1 MSLRYQI
8 IFRILLS
15 ALCILVLGGAMA
27 IWQARQAVEKEVDS
41 SVHLALQLIA
51 LGVAD
56 GPVFQ
61 KPDDLS
67 RFGALQQTRHLS
79 IQLQK
84 ADGERIH
91 FAGESQP
98 SHPEEMPPAWFIRW
112 VKGDYPQVEHQIK
125 TRDGQLLTLI
135 IQPQPLDEITEVW
148 QESVAFFASISLLT
162 LLTFLAVN
170 LVFNKSLKSIA
181 VIVDALRVIETGQYR
196 QQLPAFST
204 KEFDS
209 IVKAINHMTVELEK
223 AQQENRALTQHSLAI
238 QEEERQWLSQ
248 ELHDEFGQSLTAIK
262 VMAVTAA
269 KQQADSSNISDDRQV
284 CGNSS
289 EVSGTITAS
298 IVDICDHLMLVVRSM
313 MQQLHPLVLTELGLK
328 ATLEE
333 MVNHWSER
341 NPGLDL
347 TIACDDE
354 VDDLDK
360 AVTIQVFRVI
370 QECLTNVVR
379 HSRAERV
386 SIALESLD
394 QPKPLL
400 RLKVCDD
407 GQGCDLKTLSRG
419 FGLLG
424 IKERIKSLDGELSI
438 ESQPGAGMSITA
450 WIPARDKDF
459 VTLQPLMVNQ

>member
-27 IWQARQAVEKEVDS
+27 IWQARKAVEKEVDS
-41 SVHLALQLIA
+41 SVHLALQLIT

-61 KPDDLS
+61 KTDDLS
-67 RFGALQQTRHLS
+67 RFSALQQTRHLS
-79 IQLQK
+79 MQLQK
-84 ADGERIH
+84 PDGERIH

-112 VKGDYPQVEHQIK
+112 VKGDYPQVEHQLK

-181 VIVDALRVIETGQYR
+181 VIVEALRIIETGRYR
-196 QQLPAFST
+196 QQLPTFST
-204 KEFDS
+204 QEFDS
-209 IVKAINHMTVELEK
+209 IAKAINHMTVELEK

-238 QEEERQWLSQ
+238 QEEERQRLSQ

-269 KQQADSSNISDDRQV
+269 KRQADAREIADQRDCEK
-284 CGNSS
+284 CG
-289 EVSGTITAS
+289 EMSGTITAS
-298 IVDICDHLMLVVRSM
+298 IVEICDHLMLVVRSM

-341 NPGLDL
+341 NPDLDL
-347 TIACDDE
+347 TIACGDE

-360 AVTIQVFRVI
+360 TVTIQVFRVI
-370 QECLTNVVR
+370 QECLTNVLR
-379 HSRAERV
+379 HAHARRV
-386 SIALESLD
+386 SIALESLN
-394 QPKPLL
+394 QPQPMLQL
-400 RLKVCDD
+400 QVRDD
-407 GQGCDLKTLSRG
+407 GQGCDLKTISRG

-424 IKERIKSLDGELSI
+424 IKERVKSLDGELSI
-438 ESQPGAGMSITA
+438 QSQPGAGMTITA
-450 WIPARDKDF
+450 RIPLRGAESVVAF
-459 VTLQPLMVNQ
+459 QPSMAGV

>member
-15 ALCILVLGGAMA
+15 SLCILVLGGAMA
-27 IWQARQAVEKEVDS
+27 IWQARQAVEKEVES
-41 SVHLALQLIA
+41 SVHLALQLIT

-56 GPVFQ
+56 EPVFQ
-61 KPDDLS
+61 KIDDLS
-67 RFGALQQTRHLS
+67 RFSALRQTRHLS

-84 ADGERIH
+84 PDGQRIH

-98 SHPEEMPPAWFIRW
+98 SNPEEMPPAWFIRW
-112 VKGDYPQVEHQIK
+112 VRGDYPQVEHQLK

-148 QESVAFFASISLLT
+148 RESVTFFASISLLT
-162 LLTFLAVN
+162 MLTFLAVN

-181 VIVDALRVIETGQYR
+181 IIVDALRVIETGRYR

-204 KEFDS
+204 QEFDS
-209 IVKAINHMTVELEK
+209 IAKAVNHMTVELDK
-223 AQQENRALTQHSLAI
+223 TQRENRALTQHSLAI
-238 QEEERQWLSQ
+238 QEEERQRLSQ

-269 KQQADSSNISDDRQV
+269 KQRADTGRVGADPLGPGKN
-284 CGNSS
+284 G
-289 EVSGTITAS
+289 EMSGTITAA
-298 IVDICDHLMLVVRSM
+298 IVEICDHLMLVVRSM

-341 NPGLDL
+341 NPDLDL
-347 TIACDDE
+347 TISCGDE
-354 VDDLDK
+354 VDELDK
-360 AVTIQVFRVI
+360 TVTIQVFRVI

-379 HSRAERV
+379 HAHARQV
-386 SIALESLD
+386 GIALDRLS
-394 QPKPLL
+394 QPQPLL
-400 RLKVCDD
+400 LLRVQDD
-407 GQGCDLKTLSRG
+407 GQGCDLDTMTRG

-424 IKERIKSLDGELSI
+424 IKERIKSLDGELDVQ
-438 ESQPGAGMSITA
+438 SQPGAGMTVTA
-450 WIPARDKDF
+450 RIPVGKAMF
-459 VTLQPLMVNQ
+459 PLSSAGE